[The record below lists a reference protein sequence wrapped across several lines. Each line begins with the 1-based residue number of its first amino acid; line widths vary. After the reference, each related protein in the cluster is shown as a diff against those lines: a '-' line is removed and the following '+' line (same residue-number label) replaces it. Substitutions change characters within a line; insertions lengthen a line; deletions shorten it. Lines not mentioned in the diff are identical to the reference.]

1 MATALTT
8 LRTSIATILANPGVW
23 STFSYPPS
31 ILLANSV
38 IVATGDPYLVPSNN
52 SNNSLLCMAN
62 LKIIMTVPFLDN
74 AGNLAG
80 IEDTIIAVFNKLANS
95 TLVFNINGASAPSIL
110 DAPSGAIL
118 VSDFSISTL
127 TSWS

>member
-8 LRTSIATILANPGVW
+8 LRASIATILANPGVW

-38 IVATGDPYLVPSNN
+38 VVSTSDPYLVPSNN

-80 IEDTIIAVFNKLANS
+80 IEDTIVAVFNKLANS